1 MRNESA
7 AVLDIRSG
15 EVTFLV
21 GARGVNDTFVRYGN
35 RSEEYEGY
43 SIDGFFDE
51 ESFSRAVL
59 SVVSSVRQNYEG
71 KIERVYVGVPSVF
84 SYVKTKG
91 HAVAFPS
98 KRKIG
103 AGEIDFLFDSA
114 FNELMASDVCIRRS
128 AMYFSLGD
136 NHKYFTEKEIY
147 GASTASLQGALCY
160 YFVKP
165 KFYELIN
172 ALFERLGIKEVRFV
186 PSSLAQAMYL
196 LPQKRREGYEFLL
209 DVGLLSSSFF
219 VVYGDGIVREETF
232 DWGLGYIYALLTEN
246 LKVDYETAKELL
258 MNVDVSR
265 RSENNTALA
274 DELVSGYSAFS
285 VDQIVKAGLDA
296 LCEEVDGF
304 FEKYYRDKRAF
315 VATNSM
321 VVTGEGVGQIRGE
334 FSYISAKLNRITEL
348 AYPELPFFDKPK
360 YSSRIA
366 LLDMSLGERKIGI
379 FDKIKNVFGGRK

>member
-1 MRNESA
+1 
-7 AVLDIRSG
+7 
-15 EVTFLV
+15 
-21 GARGVNDTFVRYGN
+21 
-35 RSEEYEGY
+35 
-43 SIDGFFDE
+43 
-51 ESFSRAVL
+51 
-59 SVVSSVRQNYEG
+59 
-71 KIERVYVGVPSVF
+71 
-84 SYVKTKG
+84 
-91 HAVAFPS
+91 
-98 KRKIG
+98 
-103 AGEIDFLFDSA
+103 
-114 FNELMASDVCIRRS
+114 
-128 AMYFSLGD
+128 
-136 NHKYFTEKEIY
+136 
-147 GASTASLQGALCY
+147 
-160 YFVKP
+160 
-165 KFYELIN
+165 
-172 ALFERLGIKEVRFV
+172 
-186 PSSLAQAMYL
+186 MYL

-232 DWGLGYIYALLTEN
+232 NWGLGYIYALLTEN

-265 RSENNTALA
+265 RSENKTALT
-274 DELVSGYSAFS
+274 DELVSGYSAYS
-285 VDQIVKAGLDA
+285 VDQIVKVGLDA

-366 LLDMSLGERKIGI
+366 LLNMSIGERKKG
-379 FDKIKNVFGGRK
+379 FFNKIKNVFGGRK